1 MKLLKSV
8 TITTPESVEL
18 EFVLAGIGNR
28 AIALLVDYLLLAIFL
43 LLLQLIYLVLIDQ
56 LALMGVFLGTET
68 ETLELWLI
76 AIFLVVSFAL
86 YVGYFVGF
94 ETLWYGRSPGKRLVN
109 IRVIRDDAQ
118 PARLFQATLRS
129 LLRPVDDVLFL
140 GYFLIMFG
148 AREKRLGDWLAGTL
162 VVQTDLPT
170 TPPGI
175 PFTDKLRSIAA
186 ALMQQG
192 DLARLDPDDFAL
204 LREFLQRRQGLVT
217 SARNQLSMELARS
230 LRQRICLET
239 LPQEMTAE
247 TFLEALYW
255 AYQRQYGRGRNHR
268 SSW

>member
-28 AIALLVDYLLLAIFL
+28 AIALLVDYLLLGLSL
-43 LLLQLIYLVLIDQ
+43 LLLQLMYLVLVDQ
-56 LALMGVFLGTET
+56 LALMGVFLGTDT
-68 ETLELWLI
+68 EVLELWLI
-76 AIFLVVSFAL
+76 AIFLLVSFAL
-86 YVGYFVGF
+86 YVGYFVGC
-94 ETLWYGRSPGKRLVN
+94 ETLWYGQTPGKRLVN

-129 LLRPVDDVLFL
+129 LLRPVDDILFL
-140 GYFLIMFG
+140 GYFLILFG

-170 TPPGI
+170 PHPGI
-175 PFTDKLRSIAA
+175 LFTDKLRTIAA

-192 DLARLDPDDFAL
+192 DLARLEPDDFAL
-204 LREFLQRRQGLVT
+204 LREFLQRRRGLLT
-217 SARNQLSMELARS
+217 SARHQLSMEIARS

-239 LPQEMTAE
+239 LPEEMTAE

-255 AYQRQYGRGRNHR
+255 AYQRKYSRGRNSR
-268 SSW
+268 S